1 MRILNKKFTR
11 EEYINNQII
20 RSNDKFEYCKV
31 SIKDVIN
38 WYNILKKINNI
49 EVNNICCLGT
59 RNGREIDLFRI
70 VFFYRYLVNF
80 VRLNEIR
87 KNGWSDLLPFILNFN
102 KSNIN
107 NINKISTIGVEINPK
122 VSRQDTLISS
132 FDELPNDW
140 ISKFDLLYS
149 NSFDQS
155 QEPERTAKEWKRIIK
170 KNGVLIFSFGDKE
183 PTESDPV
190 GNLNYTDIINLFG
203 GELIYYN
210 KFGSNYQDIIIRF

>member
-1 MRILNKKFTR
+1 MRIFNKKFTR

-20 RSNDKFEYCKV
+20 RSNDKIEYCKV

-80 VRLNEIR
+80 IRLNEIR

-102 KSNIN
+102 RSNIN

>member
-1 MRILNKKFTR
+1 LRIFNKKFSR

-80 VRLNEIR
+80 IRLNEIR

-102 KSNIN
+102 RSNIN
-107 NINKISTIGVEINPK
+107 NISKISTIGVEINPK

-140 ISKFDLLYS
+140 IGKFDLLYS

>member
-1 MRILNKKFTR
+1 M
-11 EEYINNQII
+11 
-20 RSNDKFEYCKV
+20 
-31 SIKDVIN
+31 
-38 WYNILKKINNI
+38 
-49 EVNNICCLGT
+49 
-59 RNGREIDLFRI
+59 LFRI

-80 VRLNEIR
+80 IRLNEIR

-102 KSNIN
+102 RSNIN

-140 ISKFDLLYS
+140 IGKFDLLYS

-210 KFGSNYQDIIIRF
+210 KFGSNYQDIIIRL

>member
-1 MRILNKKFTR
+1 LRILNKKFTR